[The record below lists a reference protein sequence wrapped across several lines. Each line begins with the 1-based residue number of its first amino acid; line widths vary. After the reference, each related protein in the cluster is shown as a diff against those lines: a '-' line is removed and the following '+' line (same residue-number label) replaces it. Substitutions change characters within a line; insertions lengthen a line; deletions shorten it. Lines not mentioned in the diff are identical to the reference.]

1 MGSATTLF
9 RQGAAL
15 VAVMALMTAGAH
27 HASGAGAGAWCAAAG
42 AVALAF
48 FLGVSWA
55 RHRQI
60 RRLTAEIDEVLHG
73 GRSVGF
79 SSCREGDVAILTNE
93 LGKMVARLA
102 RAGEQLA
109 HEKSALA
116 DALADVSHQI
126 RTPLTAVGLM
136 LPGIE
141 AADDPVRRKRAV
153 CELEALLDRVAW
165 LVTTLLKI
173 AKVDAGAMPL
183 NMRTVTVASVA
194 RRAVEPLAMTAD
206 LHDVALVMDVDESAV
221 FEGDARWTAEAIE
234 NIVKNCMEHT
244 PAGGT
249 VSVRVRE
256 DALATSIV
264 VSDTGPGIAPED
276 LPHLFERFYRGRG
289 QGAGEAAEEAALRAP
304 GGFGIG
310 LALAQALVS
319 AQGGTLR
326 AANGEQGGARFTV
339 SFPKLV
345 V

>member
-1 MGSATTLF
+1 MGSAATLF
-9 RQGAAL
+9 RQSALLALAMALVVVAAQVSAGSGAA
-15 VAVMALMTAGAH
+15 T
-27 HASGAGAGAWCAAAG
+27 WCAVSG
-42 AVALAF
+42 VVALVF
-48 FLGVSWA
+48 FLAVSWS

-60 RRLTAEIDEVLHG
+60 HRLTAEIDEVLHG

-79 SSCREGDVAILTNE
+79 SSCREGDVAVLTNE

-102 RAGEQLA
+102 RTSELLA
-109 HEKSALA
+109 CEKTALA

-153 CELEALLDRVAW
+153 CELEALLDRIAW

-183 NMRTVTVASVA
+183 SARPVSAAAVA
-194 RRAVEPLAMTAD
+194 RRAVEPLATAMD
-206 LHDVALVMDVDESAV
+206 LHDVALVLDLDEDAT
-221 FEGDARWTAEAIE
+221 FDGDARWTAEAVE

-244 PAGGT
+244 PPGGE
-249 VSVRVRE
+249 VRVRVSA

-276 LPHLFERFYRGRG
+276 LPHVFERFYRGRASDVG
-289 QGAGEAAEEAALRAP
+289 EALGAGGLRTS

-326 AANGEQGGARFTV
+326 ASNADAGGARFAL

>member
-15 VAVMALMTAGAH
+15 VALMALMTAGAH

-109 HEKSALA
+109 HETSALA
-116 DALADVSHQI
+116 DALADVSPQI

>member
-15 VAVMALMTAGAH
+15 VALMALVAAGAWR
-27 HASGAGAGAWCAAAG
+27 AEGAGAGAWCAAAG
-42 AVALAF
+42 MVALAF
-48 FLGVSWA
+48 FLGVSWV

-79 SSCREGDVAILTNE
+79 STCREGDVAVLTNE

-102 RAGEQLA
+102 RTGEQLA

-141 AADDPVRRKRAV
+141 AADDPARRKRAV

-183 NMRTVTVASVA
+183 AARPVAAAAVA
-194 RRAVEPLAMTAD
+194 RRAVGPLATAMD
-206 LHDVALVMDVDESAV
+206 LHDVALAMDLDEAAT
-221 FEGDARWTAEAIE
+221 FEGDARWTAEAVE

-249 VSVRVRE
+249 VSVRVSE

-276 LPHLFERFYRGRG
+276 LPHLFERFYRGRA
-289 QGAGEAAEEAALRAP
+289 QGAGEAAEEAGMRTP

>member
-1 MGSATTLF
+1 
-9 RQGAAL
+9 
-15 VAVMALMTAGAH
+15 
-27 HASGAGAGAWCAAAG
+27 
-42 AVALAF
+42 
-48 FLGVSWA
+48 
-55 RHRQI
+55 
-60 RRLTAEIDEVLHG
+60 
-73 GRSVGF
+73 
-79 SSCREGDVAILTNE
+79 
-93 LGKMVARLA
+93 
-102 RAGEQLA
+102 
-109 HEKSALA
+109 
-116 DALADVSHQI
+116 
-126 RTPLTAVGLM
+126 
-136 LPGIE
+136 
-141 AADDPVRRKRAV
+141 VRRKRAV

-289 QGAGEAAEEAALRAP
+289 QGAGETAEGAALRAP

-339 SFPKLV
+339 SFPTLV